1 VNQITKQGIIGPHC
15 GATIQSV
22 LPPQKYRLPPSLQS
36 FDRAQENE
44 GKLKQGQIFASQA
57 AELPLAFTNI
67 HYFFIQPIPL
77 TATRSAT
84 PMIYNAR
91 RGTPPMTNIDLDSA
105 SRRQRGLLS
114 TRNPSG
120 QAATKFG
127 LAVDQRG
134 WPTLWRL
141 KGYIPGAKC
150 SRCPAVFCVSSL
162 MIT

>member
-67 HYFFIQPIPL
+67 HYFFIQPI
-77 TATRSAT
+77 T
-84 PMIYNAR
+84 
-91 RGTPPMTNIDLDSA
+91 
-105 SRRQRGLLS
+105 
-114 TRNPSG
+114 
-120 QAATKFG
+120 
-127 LAVDQRG
+127 
-134 WPTLWRL
+134 
-141 KGYIPGAKC
+141 GAKC